1 MTETFEQ
8 FERVLQV
15 AAQGRTRRLADLHAY
30 ERLLAPDLAPEVRHP
45 AANRAARRRLA
56 REALR

>member
-1 MTETFEQ
+1 MEQ

-30 ERLLAPDLAPEVRHP
+30 ERLLAPDLAPEVRRTTL
-45 AANRAARRRLA
+45 NRAARRRLA